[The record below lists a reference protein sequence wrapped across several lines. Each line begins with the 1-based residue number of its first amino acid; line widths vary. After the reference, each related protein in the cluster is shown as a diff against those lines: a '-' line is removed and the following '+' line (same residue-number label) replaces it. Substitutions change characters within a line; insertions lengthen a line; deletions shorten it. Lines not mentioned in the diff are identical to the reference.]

1 MILQQY
7 LENARS
13 QENNNADNYLKINS
27 IKKKNNVVMQL
38 VFSAITNAELK

>member
-1 MILQQY
+1 MILKQN

-27 IKKKNNVVMQL
+27 ISKKYCSYVL
-38 VFSAITNAELK
+38 GIF